1 MRGLVYILFL
11 SCLLLSNVSHAQ
23 GETLQIIPSKD
34 TLPDREINPLAPAK
48 AAFYSAVLPGL
59 GQVYNKKYWKVPL
72 VYGAIGASI
81 YYYTLNNA
89 RYQSYRNAYKD
100 RLAGIPN
107 ENYAYLDNA
116 RLIQAQQFYQRNRD
130 LSLLC
135 VVGFY
140 VLNIIDA
147 NVDAHLG
154 QFNVNDNLSFKPE
167 LYSNGINYKPTMGL
181 ALNFTFK

>member
-1 MRGLVYILFL
+1 MRAWVYILFL
-11 SCLLLSNVSHAQ
+11 GFLLQGNCCYAQ
-23 GETLQIIPSKD
+23 GETLQILPSKD

-48 AAFYSAVLPGL
+48 AAFYSAVVPGL

-89 RYQSYRNAYKD
+89 RYQTYRNAYKD

-107 ENYAYLDNA
+107 PAYDYLDNA

-135 VVGFY
+135 AIGFY

-167 LYSNGINYKPTMGL
+167 LYSNGINYKPTMGI
-181 ALNFTFK
+181 ALNFKFK

>member
-1 MRGLVYILFL
+1 MRVWIYIVFVGLLAIGNRCY
-11 SCLLLSNVSHAQ
+11 AQ
-23 GETLQIIPSKD
+23 GETMQIIRSKD

-48 AAFYSAVLPGL
+48 AAFFSAVVPGL

-81 YYYTLNNA
+81 YYYTLNNT
-89 RYQSYRNAYKD
+89 RYQAFRNAYKD

-107 ENYAYLDNA
+107 EEYAYLDNA

-135 VVGFY
+135 AIGFY

-167 LYSNGINYKPTMGL
+167 IYSNGINYKPSMGV
-181 ALNFTFK
+181 ALNFRFK